1 MTDDLYTVS
10 LPTFFPSSMLGNAV
24 GCHFER
30 MRQTWEWFLVSVVL
44 YPGSVRYVNTLSVLF
59 SLQVIKEI
67 CFFKYQLI
75 SWIAVF
81 FQQENLFVISELK
94 DILPFYRN
102 KCQELIAGH
111 STNRIWID
119 TNNIISKFYRTFWT
133 LIASLIFVCCQY
145 RWLDEWVGLCSLDG
159 GTLHVSSFCVCML
172 GDLWC
177 TRPTPSNGSRHCD
190 VKQSLRGS
198 TRLIGKKSDFCWEL
212 VSLTGTGRITWLL
225 SLVLCC
231 TSPEQ
236 GW

>member
-1 MTDDLYTVS
+1 
-10 LPTFFPSSMLGNAV
+10 
-24 GCHFER
+24 
-30 MRQTWEWFLVSVVL
+30 MRSDVILKECGKLENDSWFLSCYILALWGMLTRCLYYSHYKWSEKSV
-44 YPGSVRYVNTLSVLF
+44 G
-59 SLQVIKEI
+59 
-67 CFFKYQLI
+67 FKYQLI